1 MLPFGSGF
9 NSALPNQEDHPHFA
23 HVSWTLTETVLK
35 QWIPS
40 LQQADLQPWR
50 HTELPSLS
58 FPPYLPAPISRGGIQ
73 HRITISY

>member
-9 NSALPNQEDHPHFA
+9 NSALPNQEDHPNFA
-23 HVSWTLTETVLK
+23 HDPWTLTETVLK

-40 LQQADLQPWR
+40 LQQPNLQALR

-58 FPPYLPAPISRGGIQ
+58 FPPSLPASISRGGVQ